1 MALLGRNGAGKSTTL
16 KAIAGIAPPAR
27 GCVRV
32 TEAEVQGRK
41 PHVIA
46 ARGYRLSCPED
57 RQVFP
62 EHSVDDNLLI
72 GCQEGPGR
80 SGLLESEAHLRDV
93 PLLAPLRHRMGGI
106 CRAAS
111 NRCSPSPA
119 R

>member
-16 KAIAGIAPPAR
+16 KAIVGIAPPAR

-32 TEAEVQGRK
+32 HRRRCRAGNRTSS
-41 PHVIA
+41 P
-46 ARGYRLSCPED
+46 ARGIGFVPED
-57 RQVFP
+57 RQVVPRAFCGRQP
-62 EHSVDDNLLI
+62 ADRCE
-72 GCQEGPGR
+72 EGPGR
-80 SGLLESEAHLRDV
+80 SGLLEPEAHLRDV
-93 PLLAPLRHRMGGI
+93 PTAGAPQARMGGL